1 MDIADFALPWEC
13 LFCPRAQKHALM
25 GAIGQRPEWVEPLEA
40 EAIEE
45 EASGDVS
52 ADLAGY
58 SLVLGM
64 SDEERESYSQ
74 GLGSD

>member
-1 MDIADFALPWEC
+1 
-13 LFCPRAQKHALM
+13 M

-64 SDEERESYSQ
+64 SAEERESYSQ
-74 GLGSD
+74 GLVTD